1 MTRTLACEVPH
12 KLNETVRLQGWIHN
26 LRTIGKLCFI
36 VLRDRSGTMQT
47 VLYNRPDL
55 ASQLKEES
63 VVELIGFV
71 KLDDRAPG
79 GCEIQIENLQILRT
93 PLDTLPIQINRPRE
107 AINTRLETMLEHR
120 VLSLR
125 NPEIGAI
132 FKIQAELVHGFRDF
146 LRSEGFWEVHTP
158 KIVAS
163 GTEGGTELF
172 PLQYFERQAYL
183 AQSPQFY
190 KQMLV
195 GAGFERVYEVGP
207 VYRAEPHSTTRHL
220 NEYISLDIEM
230 GFIESEQDLMALE
243 ARMLKFIFKSLEK
256 RCARELDLYSVKV
269 PCVPERI
276 PQVTLAQAFE
286 ILKSKFDKEFEGDL
300 DPESER
306 LLCRYAQE
314 ELGSELLFV
323 THYPRK
329 KRPMYAMPDDTD
341 PELTRSFDLLYKGL
355 EITTGGQRIHQ
366 YEMLVESIRGRGLDP
381 NAFEFYLEVFKYGMP
396 PHGGFAIGAERLTM
410 QLLGLA
416 NVREA
421 CFFPRDRTRLTP

>member
-1 MTRTLACEVPH
+1 MVRTLACEVPH
-12 KLNETVRLQGWIHN
+12 KLQETIQLQGWVHN
-26 LRTIGKLCFI
+26 VRAMGKLCFLI
-36 VLRDRSGTMQT
+36 LRDRSGTTQT

-55 ASQLKEES
+55 VSQLQDEC
-63 VVELIGFV
+63 VVEITGYV
-71 KLDDRAPG
+71 NPDERAPN
-79 GCEIQIENLQILRT
+79 GCDVQISELKIVRT
-93 PLDTLPIQINRPRE
+93 PVDAPPIQINRPRE
-107 AINTRLETMLEHR
+107 ALSVRLETMLEHR

-125 NPEIGAI
+125 HPEIGAI
-132 FKIQAELVHGFRDF
+132 FKIQSELVHGFRDF
-146 LRSEGFWEVHTP
+146 LRGENFTEIHTP

-172 PLQYFERQAYL
+172 PLQYFERSAFL

-207 VYRAEPHSTTRHL
+207 VYRAEQHSTSRHL
-220 NEYISLDIEM
+220 NEYISLDVEM
-230 GFIESEQDLMALE
+230 GFIQSEQDLMALE
-243 ARMLKFIFKSLEK
+243 SRMLKFIFENLEK
-256 RCARELDLYSVKV
+256 RCARELAMYGVTV
-269 PCVPERI
+269 PRVPAMI

-286 ILKSKFDKEFEGDL
+286 ILKSKYNHEFEGDL
-300 DPESER
+300 APESER

-314 ELGSELLFV
+314 ELGSELIFV

-329 KRPMYAMPDDTD
+329 KRPVYAMPDDAN
-341 PELTRSFDLLYKGL
+341 PELTLSFDLLYKGL

-366 YEMLVESIRGRGLDP
+366 YEKLVESMRGRELTP
-381 NAFEFYLEVFKYGMP
+381 EAFEFYLEVFKYGMP

>member
-1 MTRTLACEVPH
+1 MMRTLACEVPH
-12 KLNETVRLQGWIHN
+12 KLNETVHLQGWIHN
-26 LRTIGKLCFI
+26 LRAIGKLCFI
-36 VLRDRSGTMQT
+36 ILRDRTGTIQT
-47 VLYNRPDL
+47 VLYNQPDL
-55 ASQLKEES
+55 ASQLQEES
-63 VVELIGFV
+63 VVELMGHV
-71 KLDDRAPG
+71 KPDDRAPA
-79 GCEIQIENLQILRT
+79 GCEVQISELKILRT
-93 PLDTLPIQINRPRE
+93 PVETLPIQINRPRE
-107 AINTRLETMLEHR
+107 AFNARLETMLEHR

-132 FKIQAELVHGFRDF
+132 FKIQAELIHGYRDF
-146 LRSEGFWEVHTP
+146 LRQEGFLEIHTP

-172 PLQYFERQAYL
+172 PIQYFERQAYL

-195 GAGFERVYEVGP
+195 GAGFERVFEVGP
-207 VYRAEPHSTTRHL
+207 VYRAEPHSTARHL

-230 GFIESEQDLMALE
+230 GFIENEQDLMALE
-243 ARMLKFIFKSLEK
+243 AQLLKFIFENLEK
-256 RCARELDLYSVKV
+256 RCARELEMYNVKI
-269 PCVPERI
+269 PRMPEKI
-276 PQVTLAQAFE
+276 PQVPLEQAFE
-286 ILKSKFDKEFEGDL
+286 ILKRKFNKEFEGDL

-306 LLCRYAQE
+306 LLCRHTQE
-314 ELGSELLFV
+314 ELGSELIFV
-323 THYPRK
+323 THYPK
-329 KRPMYAMPDDTD
+329 TKRPMYAMPDEEN

-366 YEMLVESIRGRGLDP
+366 YEKLVESMRGRGLNP
-381 NAFEFYLEVFKYGMP
+381 EAFEFYLEVFKYGMP

-410 QLLGLA
+410 QLLGLS